1 MGCDRRSVRLACR
14 LLLHYARADRA
25 NSLSGGEMTFIIGGF
40 FGFLLA
46 GALVALADRYARRSE
61 TMPCRCDICERVYR
75 KRVEGRE
82 YKA

>member
-1 MGCDRRSVRLACR
+1 
-14 LLLHYARADRA
+14 
-25 NSLSGGEMTFIIGGF
+25 MTFIIGGF

-46 GALVALADRYARRSE
+46 GALVALADRYTRRSE

-82 YKA
+82 YRT